1 MQHATTETTA
11 ADRRVAP
18 LAGTLPPQCQRD
30 LDNLRAFVRRA
41 IGDGKPA
48 PAVPVTE
55 VNEVLLTGATG
66 FVGRF
71 VLRDLLSMEGDLVVH
86 CLVRATDGEHGLQ
99 RLRGALEEADMWD
112 EAFAARIR
120 VVTGDVGEARFG
132 LSRTAF
138 DDLARR
144 IDAVHHFAAE
154 VSLSASYL
162 AIRKAN
168 AFSMRNILELCLH
181 TRLKHLFHASTMGVY
196 PQYFCDFAN
205 EFADRRIDHQ
215 GQPDLGEMKRMFP
228 LSIGGYSWSKL
239 VAEQSVLYAQ
249 QAGLPAAVFR
259 LPLTSRSTTGF
270 TQPNDTSVRVYAA
283 VADVQMMPGGFSFQR
298 QNHAVDTLSR
308 ICTAIAANPERQF
321 TLYHCCNP
329 NPAPHDLELA
339 DFGIY
344 LREVPHDTFMR
355 ACQARGEDSPLHGY
369 WAMFENFAP
378 YWFSASRALADVP
391 VSDRALREDC
401 PFAIEWPGILTMFRR
416 TNDWIRE
423 HRERWP
429 FSLPQPQIDYDRLI
443 ARAKAFAERFGA
455 PFELTYPEWMRSGL
469 AHLVQALQAP
479 EARLL
484 QAKRAVVVSDLSASL
499 RNNAKL
505 TGERLRHP
513 EIERE
518 PIVRPVFIVGINRT
532 GTTFLHRLLARDP
545 RFWTVHSYEL
555 AEPVVPEGDYATAW
569 TDADTRRAR
578 LLDVFVAAG
587 FFESFAGA
595 HHIDVDEPEEDL
607 GLLRHTF
614 VSWSNT
620 NVYQVPEYGRWLAA
634 ADARPAYGY
643 HRRAIQH
650 FTWQRRLK
658 NPGPYAQWLLKAPV
672 HLMELEALI
681 DVYPDACFI
690 QTHRDPRALTGSWVS
705 LIEQLRF
712 RTTEPTSRR
721 VLGEEQLADMSTML
735 DRAVAFRESRP
746 DLQQRWCDVSYV
758 DLVDDPWATVR
769 GIYEHFGWTLEPAAV
784 AAMEAWQEQ
793 QAQRRRHEARHSYD
807 LADYDLTPEA
817 VDAAFARYREFIAAR
832 NIRIS

>member
-1 MQHATTETTA
+1 M
-11 ADRRVAP
+11 
-18 LAGTLPPQCQRD
+18 
-30 LDNLRAFVRRA
+30 
-41 IGDGKPA
+41 
-48 PAVPVTE
+48 PVTE
-55 VNEVLLTGATG
+55 VKEVLLTGATG

-71 VLRDLLSMEGDLVVH
+71 VLRDLLSMEGGLVVH
-86 CLVRATDGEHGLQ
+86 CLVRATDGERGLQ

-120 VVTGDVGEARFG
+120 VVIGDVGEARFG
-132 LSRTAF
+132 LSRAAF

-168 AFSMRNILELCLH
+168 AFSMRNILELCLR

-239 VAEQSVLYAQ
+239 VAEQSVLYAH
-249 QAGLPAAVFR
+249 QAGLP
-259 LPLTSRSTTGF
+259 
-270 TQPNDTSVRVYAA
+270 
-283 VADVQMMPGGFSFQR
+283 GGG
-298 QNHAVDTLSR
+298 VP
-308 ICTAIAANPERQF
+308 IAANQ
-321 TLYHCCNP
+321 
-329 NPAPHDLELA
+329 
-339 DFGIY
+339 
-344 LREVPHDTFMR
+344 
-355 ACQARGEDSPLHGY
+355 PLHDRIYPAERYLGAGVRRGGGRTDDAGRILVSTPEPCGRHPEPGSVRRLRPTPSGSSPCITAATRIRPCTT
-369 WAMFENFAP
+369 WSWPTSVSTCARFLTTRSNAP
-378 YWFSASRALADVP
+378 ARRAARTRPCTATGPCSRISRPIGSARAGRWPTCRSVT
-391 VSDRALREDC
+391 RALREDC

-443 ARAKAFAERFGA
+443 TRAKAFAERFGA

-555 AEPVVPEGDYATAW
+555 AEPVVPDGDYAAAW

-587 FFESFAGA
+587 FF
-595 HHIDVDEPEEDL
+595 
-607 GLLRHTF
+607 
-614 VSWSNT
+614 
-620 NVYQVPEYGRWLAA
+620 
-634 ADARPAYGY
+634 
-643 HRRAIQH
+643 
-650 FTWQRRLK
+650 
-658 NPGPYAQWLLKAPV
+658 
-672 HLMELEALI
+672 
-681 DVYPDACFI
+681 
-690 QTHRDPRALTGSWVS
+690 
-705 LIEQLRF
+705 
-712 RTTEPTSRR
+712 
-721 VLGEEQLADMSTML
+721 
-735 DRAVAFRESRP
+735 
-746 DLQQRWCDVSYV
+746 
-758 DLVDDPWATVR
+758 
-769 GIYEHFGWTLEPAAV
+769 
-784 AAMEAWQEQ
+784 
-793 QAQRRRHEARHSYD
+793 
-807 LADYDLTPEA
+807 
-817 VDAAFARYREFIAAR
+817 
-832 NIRIS
+832 

>member
-1 MQHATTETTA
+1 MQHAATA

-18 LAGTLPPQCQRD
+18 LVGTLPPQCQRD

-41 IGDGKPA
+41 IGDGNPA
-48 PAVPVTE
+48 AAVPVTE
-55 VNEVLLTGATG
+55 VREVLLTGATG

-71 VLRDLLSMEGDLVVH
+71 VLRDLLRMDADLVVH
-86 CLVRATDGEHGLQ
+86 CLVRATDGEHGLK
-99 RLRGALEEADMWD
+99 RLRAALDEAEIWD
-112 EAFAARIR
+112 EACAARIR
-120 VVTGDVGEARFG
+120 VVTGDIGEARLG
-132 LSRTAF
+132 LSQAAF

-162 AIRKAN
+162 SIRKAN
-168 AFSMRNILELCLH
+168 AFSMRNVLELCLR
-181 TRLKHLFHASTMGVY
+181 TRLKHLFHASTMGVF

-205 EFADRRIDHQ
+205 EFAGRSIDHQ
-215 GQPDLGEMKRMFP
+215 GQPDLDEMKRMFP

-239 VAEQSVLYAQ
+239 VAEQSVLFAR

-259 LPLTSRSTTGF
+259 LPLTSRSTTGY
-270 TQPNDTSVRVYAA
+270 TQPSDTSVRVYAA

-298 QNHAVDTLSR
+298 QNHTVDTLSR
-308 ICTAIAANPERQF
+308 ICTAIAFNPERQF

-329 NPAPHDLELA
+329 NPVPHDLELA
-339 DFGIY
+339 DFGLY
-344 LREVPHDTFMR
+344 LRVVPYDTFKR
-355 ACQARGEDSPLHGY
+355 ACQTRGEDSPLHAY
-369 WAMFENFAP
+369 WALFDQFAP
-378 YWFSASRALADVP
+378 YWFSSSKALTNLP
-391 VSDRALREDC
+391 VSDRALCEDC
-401 PFAIEWPGILTMFRR
+401 PFPIEWPGILTMFRR

-423 HRERWP
+423 HREQWP
-429 FSLPQPQIDYDRLI
+429 FSLPQPQIDYERLM
-443 ARAKAFAERFGA
+443 ARAELFAERAGA
-455 PFELTYPEWMRSGL
+455 PFDQTYPEWIRNGL
-469 AHLVQALQAP
+469 AHLIDALRAP

-513 EIERE
+513 EIGRT

-532 GTTFLHRLLARDP
+532 GTTFLQRLLARDP
-545 RFWTVHSYEL
+545 RFWTLRSYEL
-555 AEPVVPEGDYATAW
+555 AEPVVPDGDYVRAW
-569 TDADTRRAR
+569 TEADTRRSR

-607 GLLRHTF
+607 VLLRHTF

-620 NVYQVPEYGRWLAA
+620 NIYQVPEYGRWLAA
-634 ADARPAYGY
+634 ASAEPAYGY

-650 FTWQRRLK
+650 FTWQRRLR
-658 NPGPYAQWLLKAPV
+658 NPRQQAQWLLKAPV

-681 DVYPDACFI
+681 SAYPDACFI
-690 QTHRDPRALTGSWVS
+690 QTHREPREFMGSWVS

-712 RTTEPTSRR
+712 RTTEPTPRPI
-721 VLGEEQLADMSTML
+721 LGEEQLADMSTML
-735 DRAVAFRESRP
+735 DRAVAFREARP

-758 DLVDDPWATVR
+758 DLVEDPWATVR
-769 GIYEHFGWTLEPAAV
+769 GIYEHFGWPLEPAAV
-784 AAMEAWQEQ
+784 AAMEAWQQ
-793 QAQRRRHEARHSYD
+793 RQAERRRHEVRHTYD

-817 VDAAFARYREFIAAR
+817 VDAAFSRYREFIAAR